1 MVRYGFLVTL
11 YELIVSLLI
20 AIINHNTLDNIYG
33 QKSHEIQAKITILA
47 YFEDS
52 QPSITKTTRHIAIF
66 NRFQIIFKSFIRAI
80 FHINL
85 SNQDEKNG
93 VSYIRIGCQIKKMIF
108 SSNLPMT
115 AVSKG
120 VKGQIYGNQKLKKS
134 IGNFLKVILSHFKQK
149 IAPQNIL
156 FGYYYHLRQSAQ
168 PTPQT

>member
-66 NRFQIIFKSFIRAI
+66 NRFQIIFKSFIKAI

-85 SNQDEKNG
+85 FNQDGKNG
-93 VSYIRIGCQIKKMIF
+93 VSYIRIGSQIKKMIF
-108 SSNLPMT
+108 SSNLPAT

-120 VKGQIYGNQKLKKS
+120 VKGQIYRNQKFKK
-134 IGNFLKVILSHFKQK
+134 IHIELL
-149 IAPQNIL
+149 
-156 FGYYYHLRQSAQ
+156 
-168 PTPQT
+168 

>member
-20 AIINHNTLDNIYG
+20 AIINHNILDNIYG

-85 SNQDEKNG
+85 SNQDEKND
-93 VSYIRIGCQIKKMIF
+93 VSYIRIGSQIKKIIF
-108 SSNLPMT
+108 SSNLLVT
-115 AVSKG
+115 VVSKG
-120 VKGQIYGNQKLKKS
+120 VNSAVSHKPKILRLPQGTCIRSFYLISNQNS
-134 IGNFLKVILSHFKQK
+134 F
-149 IAPQNIL
+149 
-156 FGYYYHLRQSAQ
+156 
-168 PTPQT
+168 